1 MKFVGLILKSARR
14 SKRRTALTMISVAL
28 AVFLFAALRSVLD
41 GFDAVSA
48 ASSAQRLVTIRST
61 SMIFSMPT
69 GHAEAIRSTP
79 GVTDVTWANWFGG
92 IYKDPKNFF
101 GQFAVDP
108 ESYLRMYPEVILSPE
123 EKKAFL
129 EDRTGCIVGDGL
141 AKKYGWQLGERIVLQ
156 PGIPVYGSLDYPFTI
171 RGIYRAG
178 SSAVDNQSMLFH
190 WKYADERS
198 RPAGQIGWVV
208 TRVADPEQATRVI
221 ASIDQRFA
229 NSPYETKTETEQAF
243 SAQFASMLGN
253 LNLLLGSVA
262 LAVVLS
268 TLFVA
273 GNTMAMSVRERTTE
287 IAVMRT
293 LGFPSLTIFLLV
305 VGEGLIV
312 AVVGGAMGAAL
323 ARAVVNAEFLGMAGG
338 FIPLFGVNNWNVVV
352 GIGLSILIGVLAA
365 VIPATMASR
374 LRIVDALRRVA

>member
-1 MKFVGLILKSARR
+1 MKFIGLIFKSARR

-41 GFDAVSA
+41 GFAAVSA

-69 GHAEAIRSTP
+69 SHTEAIRSTA

-108 ESYLRMYPEVILSPE
+108 ESYLRMYPEVILTPE
-123 EKKAFL
+123 EKEAFL
-129 EDRTGCIVGDGL
+129 ADRTGCIVGDGL
-141 AKKYGWQLGERIVLQ
+141 AKKYGWQLGDRVVLQ

-171 RGIYRAG
+171 RGIYKAG

-198 RPAGQIGWVV
+198 SPQGQVGWVV
-208 TRVADPEQATRVI
+208 TRVADPEQATQVI
-221 ASIDQRFA
+221 AAIDQRFA

-293 LGFPSLTIFLLV
+293 LGFRALTIFLLV
-305 VGEGLIV
+305 VGEGLLV

-323 ARAVVNAEFLGMAGG
+323 ARVVVNAEFLGLAGG

-352 GIGLSILIGVLAA
+352 GIGLSVLIGVLAA

>member
-1 MKFVGLILKSARR
+1 MKFINLVLKSARR

-69 GHAEAIRSTP
+69 SHTEAIRSTA

-108 ESYLRMYPEVILSPE
+108 ESYLRMYPEVILTPE
-123 EKKAFL
+123 EKAAFL
-129 EDRTGCIVGDGL
+129 ADRTGCIVGDGL
-141 AKKYGWQLGERIVLQ
+141 AKKYGWQLGDRIVLQ

-198 RPAGQIGWVV
+198 SPKGQVGWVV
-208 TRVADPEQATRVI
+208 TRVSDPEQATQVI
-221 ASIDQRFA
+221 AAIDQRFA

-293 LGFPSLTIFLLV
+293 LGYPALTIFLLV
-305 VGEGLIV
+305 VGEGLLV

-323 ARAVVNAEFLGMAGG
+323 ARAVVNAEFLGLAGG

-352 GIGLSILIGVLAA
+352 GIGLSVFIGVVAA
-365 VIPATMASR
+365 VIPATMASQ
-374 LRIVDALRRVA
+374 LKIVDALRRVA

>member
-1 MKFVGLILKSARR
+1 MRFIGLVLKSARR
-14 SKRRTALTMISVAL
+14 SKRRTALTMLSVAV
-28 AVFLFAALRSVLD
+28 AVFLFASLRAILD

-48 ASSAQRLVTIRST
+48 ASSATRVVTIRST

-69 GHAEAIRSTP
+69 SHGEAIKATP
-79 GVTDVTWANWFGG
+79 GVRDVTYANWFGG

-108 ESYLRMYPEVILSPE
+108 ESYLRMYPEIRLSPE
-123 EKKAFL
+123 EKTAFL
-129 EDRTGCIVGDGL
+129 DDRTGCIVGDGI
-141 AKKYGWQLGERIVLQ
+141 AKKFGWSLGDRIVIQ
-156 PGIPVYGSLDYPFTI
+156 PGIPVYGSQDYPFTI

-178 SSAVDNQSMLFH
+178 SSAVDNQSMMFH

-198 RPAGQIGWVV
+198 IVKGQVGWYVSQ
-208 TRVADPEQATRVI
+208 VADPDRAVQVAN
-221 ASIDQRFA
+221 AIDRQFA
-229 NSPYETKTETEQAF
+229 NSPYETKTDTEQAF

-253 LNLLLGSVA
+253 LNVLLGSVA
-262 LAVVLS
+262 LAVVIT

-305 VGEGLIV
+305 VGEGIV
-312 AVVGGAMGAAL
+312 VALLGGALGAVL
-323 ARAVVNAEFLGMAGG
+323 ARAIVNGEALGVTGG
-338 FIPLFGVNNWNVVV
+338 FIPAFGVNNWNVGV
-352 GIGLSILIGVLAA
+352 GLALSLLIGVLAA
-365 VIPATMASR
+365 VIPASMASR
-374 LRIVDALRRVA
+374 LKIVDALRRVA